1 MDGLSSNLFKKYTK
15 ILQIII
21 IKGGRLTSHPVRIR
35 ASFKFLLS
43 YLYINIILN
52 NSQLVKKFVLWFEKI
67 LQMLK
72 DRTSGAMKLTRI

>member
-21 IKGGRLTSHPVRIR
+21 IKRRTLDKPPVKIR

-43 YLYINIILN
+43 YLYTIIILN
-52 NSQLVKKFVLWFEKI
+52 NSQLVKKFVHWFEKF
-67 LQMLK
+67 LQM
-72 DRTSGAMKLTRI
+72 